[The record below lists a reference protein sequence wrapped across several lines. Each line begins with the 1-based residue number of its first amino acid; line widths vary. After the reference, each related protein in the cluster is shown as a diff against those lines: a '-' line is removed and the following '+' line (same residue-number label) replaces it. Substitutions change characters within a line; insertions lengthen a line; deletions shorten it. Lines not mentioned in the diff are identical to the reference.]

1 MNITSSI
8 WICPLGTWSDGRSR
22 AIIMT
27 KSPAGFCSLRSPSA
41 HSLSICSVANNNIM
55 RLWRLSITTYH
66 IKKGMFLFSFDDEYE
81 QNNDQKRRIF
91 SILMAFQMFSIWED
105 KEFHIGCWAIL
116 TPEGDTS
123 KTFMRMV
130 FIYNIS
136 QVEDNQPTSNS
147 NFWEILRWF
156 GGKLIRLMMNL
167 SAHNQTPLS
176 RESANIA
183 DHFCNILN

>member
-1 MNITSSI
+1 
-8 WICPLGTWSDGRSR
+8 
-22 AIIMT
+22 
-27 KSPAGFCSLRSPSA
+27 
-41 HSLSICSVANNNIM
+41 
-55 RLWRLSITTYH
+55 
-66 IKKGMFLFSFDDEYE
+66 MFLFSFDDEYE

-136 QVEDNQPTSNS
+136 QVDDNRPTSNS
-147 NFWEILRWF
+147 NF
-156 GGKLIRLMMNL
+156 
-167 SAHNQTPLS
+167 
-176 RESANIA
+176 
-183 DHFCNILN
+183 

>member
-1 MNITSSI
+1 MVWNRETIGQITFLKSLMNKTFKKNSSGNGLK
-8 WICPLGTWSDGRSR
+8 CPENWKKAFWFIS
-22 AIIMT
+22 
-27 KSPAGFCSLRSPSA
+27 KFA
-41 HSLSICSVANNNIM
+41 HK
-55 RLWRLSITTYH
+55 T
-66 IKKGMFLFSFDDEYE
+66 GMFLFSFDDDYE
-81 QNNDQKRRIF
+81 QKNDQKRRIF

-136 QVEDNQPTSNS
+136 QVEDNRPTSNS
-147 NFWEILRWF
+147 NFWDIVRWF

>member
-1 MNITSSI
+1 
-8 WICPLGTWSDGRSR
+8 
-22 AIIMT
+22 
-27 KSPAGFCSLRSPSA
+27 
-41 HSLSICSVANNNIM
+41 
-55 RLWRLSITTYH
+55 
-66 IKKGMFLFSFDDEYE
+66 MFLFSFDDEYE

-136 QVEDNQPTSNS
+136 QVEDKQPTSNS

-156 GGKLIRLMMNL
+156 GGKLIRWWWIFQRIIKPLWAGRAPIL
-167 SAHNQTPLS
+167 LIIFATYWIREPGTHTIQLELFLLLQRSAKNISPKWATFAQ
-176 RESANIA
+176 REPFLHI
-183 DHFCNILN
+183 

>member
-1 MNITSSI
+1 MHFCRPIGAKFTS
-8 WICPLGTWSDGRSR
+8 WIPMDPNDKDDAFWFISQV
-22 AIIMT
+22 
-27 KSPAGFCSLRSPSA
+27 A
-41 HSLSICSVANNNIM
+41 HK
-55 RLWRLSITTYH
+55 T
-66 IKKGMFLFSFDDEYE
+66 GMFLFSFDDEYE

-105 KEFHIGCWAIL
+105 KEFHIGCLAIL

-123 KTFMRMV
+123 KTFMRRV

-136 QVEDNQPTSNS
+136 QVEDNRPTSNS
-147 NFWEILRWF
+147 NFWDILRWF